1 MCVFWASEVWYCMTR
16 NYILSLWNLKPD
28 NFITG
33 QLLNV
38 FKCVWIN
45 LGMWIY
51 FFKCIF
57 CEIQREI
64 KYSWWKLSIWIKTCC
79 KWTHSGFWRL
89 GVKRNAKRPI
99 NLSVHCWNTEL
110 FWTFWV
116 KCSWLW
122 AVWVWTGRVCMCVDW
137 LLTNTAAP
145 RAPQP
150 AQYTDRNGA
159 CRGPTGQLKRLD
171 STPHS
176 RSWNRSPRRHRGM
189 ALYPGGIRF
198 LNVAPRKQTDT
209 HSLHLTSTGHC
220 CFRGRVCPLRTPVPS
235 AGHTPA

>member
-1 MCVFWASEVWYCMTR
+1 MHSLALDVCL
-16 NYILSLWNLKPD
+16 LSIWSVVLYDKELHFEFMKFLKPD

-122 AVWVWTGRVCMCVDW
+122 AVWVWTGRVCMCVDCS
-137 LLTNTAAP
+137 LTLQHHA
-145 RAPQP
+145 
-150 AQYTDRNGA
+150 
-159 CRGPTGQLKRLD
+159 L
-171 STPHS
+171 HS
-176 RSWNRSPRRHRGM
+176 RLSVRAGTAR
-189 ALYPGGIRF
+189 AE
-198 LNVAPRKQTDT
+198 
-209 HSLHLTSTGHC
+209 
-220 CFRGRVCPLRTPVPS
+220 GRLGNSSV
-235 AGHTPA
+235 